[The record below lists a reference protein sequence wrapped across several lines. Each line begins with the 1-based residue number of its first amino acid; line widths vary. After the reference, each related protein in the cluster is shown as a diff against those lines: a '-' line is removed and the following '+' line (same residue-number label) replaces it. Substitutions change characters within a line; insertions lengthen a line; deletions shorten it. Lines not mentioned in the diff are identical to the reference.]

1 MSNIFNIGDKVLF
14 DNNSNF
20 TDDNNIWSGIIVD
33 YNRDNNYYTI
43 KFDGVIHPNNNYN
56 SGPQNVDIM
65 YVSNNNNNDYLGFSS
80 TLKHRQADINDDFMT
95 ELWQKQIEN
104 YKNYM
109 LETNLYEETRFLLKF
124 KIGQYIQWEIYINN
138 PLYKYNALEILSGKI
153 IDINEKIAKVKT
165 NIGIK
170 EINLFD
176 NTIKILH

>member
-20 TDDNNIWSGIIVD
+20 TDDNNIWSAIIID

-43 KFDGVIHPNNNYN
+43 KFDGVIHPNNNYT
-56 SGPQNVDIM
+56 SGPQNVDTM
-65 YVSNNNNNDYLGFSS
+65 YVSSINNDHLGLSS
-80 TLKHRQADINDDFMT
+80 TLKHRQSDINDDFMT

-104 YKNYM
+104 YKNYI
-109 LETNLYEETRFLLKF
+109 LKTNLYEEIRFLLKF

-153 IDINEKIAKVKT
+153 IDINGKIAKVKT
-165 NIGIK
+165 NNGIK

-176 NTIKILH
+176 NTIKIMI